1 MAHRVK
7 NNSTHAQ
14 GLRTLNRGTV
24 YVAAGTERTLEL
36 ADVARARR
44 FGFLDI
50 TEIDAKVPA
59 PSPEIAEAIA
69 KAPRPT
75 DGQGSFSD
83 EREPQPKA
91 KPVRRRRKRRAKA
104 KP

>member
-1 MAHRVK
+1 VAHRVK

-44 FGFLDI
+44 FDFLDV

-59 PSPEIAEAIA
+59 PSPEIAEAL
-69 KAPRPT
+69 
-75 DGQGSFSD
+75 
-83 EREPQPKA
+83 A
-91 KPVRRRRKRRAKA
+91 KPVGGELLPEHKRSAPRSAG
-104 KP
+104 